1 MSTPHPAQ
9 ATAFGAVDSP
19 HKLLVNGRIHL
30 ESPDDASVEIRREM
44 TLLGNDGVALGTVA
58 AVVVNEASQTATYIL
73 LGRRH
78 PNLEYRLVPLPL
90 IERVNEETVQL
101 RIPSWDIDRLPRRAT
116 P

>member
-1 MSTPHPAQ
+1 MYQ
-9 ATAFGAVDSP
+9 
-19 HKLLVNGRIHL
+19 LQVNGPIHL
-30 ESPDDASVEIRREM
+30 ESPDEASVEIRREM

-58 AVVVNEASQTATYIL
+58 AVVMNEATQTAIYIL
-73 LGRRH
+73 LGRLN

-101 RIPSWDIDRLPRRAT
+101 RIPSWDVDRLPRRAT